1 MHALKESRMLPP
13 KVRRFPLQKRVLLV
27 MALLALAVSGCTFQK
42 MEGGSSED
50 LAWSIQ
56 QTRDGGY
63 IVAGYSDSTDIPGVT
78 NHGYADYY
86 LLKLDAKGEVDW
98 QQMEGG
104 SGWDGAYSIQQT
116 RDGGYIVAG
125 LSYSTDIPGV
135 FNHGGQDYYLLKL
148 DADGVVVWQKMYG
161 GSGDD
166 EALSIQQTRD
176 NGYIVAGESS
186 SADIPGVTNHG
197 SDDYYLLKLDAAGA
211 VVWQKLYGGSGLD
224 MAFSIQQTR
233 DGGYIVAGISGSTD
247 IPGVTNHGGSD
258 DYLLKLDADG
268 VVVWQKLYGGSGWDT
283 AFSIQQTRDGGYIVA
298 GLSYSTDIPGVFNH
312 GGEDYYLLKLDA
324 NGNL

>member
-135 FNHGGQDYYLLKL
+135 FNHGG
-148 DADGVVVWQKMYG
+148 
-161 GSGDD
+161 
-166 EALSIQQTRD
+166 
-176 NGYIVAGESS
+176 
-186 SADIPGVTNHG
+186 
-197 SDDYYLLKLDAAGA
+197 
-211 VVWQKLYGGSGLD
+211 
-224 MAFSIQQTR
+224 
-233 DGGYIVAGISGSTD
+233 
-247 IPGVTNHGGSD
+247 
-258 DYLLKLDADG
+258 
-268 VVVWQKLYGGSGWDT
+268 
-283 AFSIQQTRDGGYIVA
+283 
-298 GLSYSTDIPGVFNH
+298 
-312 GGEDYYLLKLDA
+312 EDYYLLKLDA